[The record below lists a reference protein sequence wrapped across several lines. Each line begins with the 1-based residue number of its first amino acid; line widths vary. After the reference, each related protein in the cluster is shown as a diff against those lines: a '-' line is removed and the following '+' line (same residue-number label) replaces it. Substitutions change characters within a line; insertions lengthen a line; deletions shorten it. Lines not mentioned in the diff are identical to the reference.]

1 MRPRHW
7 KQVLR
12 FAKGGPVHL
21 LNRGGA
27 FDPNILEELTF
38 GQLLDMG
45 LQREFTKKIFVHC
58 NIKFVREIHHFPLT
72 HRHVPAHC
80 NYLYM
85 LFCLGGCFLY
95 THVYT
100 FIYKLCAVLHA
111 GNFTH

>member
-45 LQREFTKKIFVHC
+45 LQREFTKK
-58 NIKFVREIHHFPLT
+58 KS
-72 HRHVPAHC
+72 
-80 NYLYM
+80 
-85 LFCLGGCFLY
+85 LY
-95 THVYT
+95 TVLLNLSEKFIT
-100 FIYKLCAVLHA
+100 FR
-111 GNFTH
+111 